1 MVYPIG
7 DHGVLSGLLSVMPL
21 CLLRRRVAPL
31 SVATLSVAPLSVA
44 PLSVAP
50 LRVAPLSV
58 APLSVAPLCA
68 SSPDELEGG
77 S

>member
-1 MVYPIG
+1 MRFESLVLSVVHVYPIG

-21 CLLRRRVAPL
+21 CLLQRRVAPL
-31 SVATLSVAPLSVA
+31 RMAPI
-44 PLSVAP
+44 
-50 LRVAPLSV
+50 R
-58 APLSVAPLCA
+58 VAPLCA